1 MKIELKLHYSPTIPI
16 QVHFNPSFAIYPIRF
31 EFLTQFGAKVDVIK
45 EDKYCHL
52 SKILHEEGRTINVV
66 RNKFNVSQCSS
77 STDDRGRR
85 RHSNEFKTTQ
95 AVENKMQWL
104 LFSSLY
110 KDMFWREEQ
119 EE

>member
-1 MKIELKLHYSPTIPI
+1 MQKLMLSRKISIATCQRSCMKK
-16 QVHFNPSFAIYPIRF
+16 R
-31 EFLTQFGAKVDVIK
+31 K
-45 EDKYCHL
+45 
-52 SKILHEEGRTINVV
+52 TINVV